1 MAHDEPSSDEATL
14 DDHRRRNTRDLE
26 EGRHE
31 QRGRDEKRSQDIAP
45 STEPRP
51 AMEEPPLETGTA
63 SLPPR
68 PQQIPPTEVP
78 AYFKPSRPKISVHSL
93 LIFAAIWGVLA
104 RLGTTWI
111 GKFSS
116 SAVFPLVWAQMT
128 GCLVMGFAIR
138 TKDDIEKISPPLFV
152 MLGTGFCG
160 SLTTWS
166 TLSSEIFSAFANLK
180 EPAGTSRF
188 TAFMSGM
195 SITVITLVASL
206 GAFQVGV
213 HLGTF
218 VPSFRKTPHQLPGQ
232 LAFNLTTMLI
242 GPLFWLGAL
251 FLLIFGPDYY
261 RPRATF
267 AVVLAPPGA
276 VLRYHISRQLNRLN
290 PKFPYGT
297 FACNSISSLLF
308 AVMALLAR
316 HPRSPLG
323 CAALGGVQD
332 GFCGCL
338 STISTMIVELRG
350 LETGQS
356 YRYFIVSWITAQVL
370 FVVVLGSW
378 VWSGDRAPLPF
389 NDRWLRSLSSTMTRL
404 SRCLAASLALLP
416 ALAGVALADYP
427 VARDSGFRLA
437 LRRRQDN
444 STSTAA
450 SASLD
455 SATAATSASPSPTG
469 STGQSATDASN
480 ATASPTSVAV
490 DSSASYPPSTPTDS
504 AGFVGPTGSASTYVQ
519 GAGGESSCVGGG
531 GGSSV
536 RGGVSSSSDLTVLQL
551 AYVLESLEST
561 LYSRAL
567 STFSTSDLSN
577 SGLSQVVV
585 VVIIEQ
591 IGSFLRDEQAHPQ
604 GCSFNFGRA
613 LSDPLEFLAVARA
626 IEAVGQSAYLGAA
639 HLVSDPSLLTAAGS
653 ILTVEARH
661 QSFLNLLS
669 GGTFEAQSFDLAFSP
684 AQVLAL
690 VGGFLQGCQASD
702 FGLTANQPL
711 SVIDGGSGLSAF
723 LVGSRIE
730 FVTIAQIGIQVLFC
744 QMIVGGAPVA
754 LVFPAHSCIV
764 PSGISGPVSVYLTST
779 SQPLASSTIIQ
790 NTAVIVAGPALIFVD
805 VQVTLLSSL
814 FSSFSHGN
822 GRYGPSRSLPSA
834 DLGGYAVRAVKEGS
848 SSTWG
853 QPVASASIAVSTPPV
868 YRLDRR
874 RKNKARTLFE
884 DLSS

>member
-1 MAHDEPSSDEATL
+1 
-14 DDHRRRNTRDLE
+14 
-26 EGRHE
+26 
-31 QRGRDEKRSQDIAP
+31 
-45 STEPRP
+45 
-51 AMEEPPLETGTA
+51 
-63 SLPPR
+63 
-68 PQQIPPTEVP
+68 
-78 AYFKPSRPKISVHSL
+78 
-93 LIFAAIWGVLA
+93 
-104 RLGTTWI
+104 
-111 GKFSS
+111 
-116 SAVFPLVWAQMT
+116 
-128 GCLVMGFAIR
+128 
-138 TKDDIEKISPPLFV
+138 
-152 MLGTGFCG
+152 
-160 SLTTWS
+160 
-166 TLSSEIFSAFANLK
+166 
-180 EPAGTSRF
+180 
-188 TAFMSGM
+188 
-195 SITVITLVASL
+195 
-206 GAFQVGV
+206 
-213 HLGTF
+213 
-218 VPSFRKTPHQLPGQ
+218 
-232 LAFNLTTMLI
+232 
-242 GPLFWLGAL
+242 
-251 FLLIFGPDYY
+251 
-261 RPRATF
+261 
-267 AVVLAPPGA
+267 
-276 VLRYHISRQLNRLN
+276 
-290 PKFPYGT
+290 
-297 FACNSISSLLF
+297 
-308 AVMALLAR
+308 
-316 HPRSPLG
+316 
-323 CAALGGVQD
+323 
-332 GFCGCL
+332 
-338 STISTMIVELRG
+338 
-350 LETGQS
+350 
-356 YRYFIVSWITAQVL
+356 
-370 FVVVLGSW
+370 
-378 VWSGDRAPLPF
+378 
-389 NDRWLRSLSSTMTRL
+389 MTRL

-416 ALAGVALADYP
+416 ALSGVALADHP

-444 STSTAA
+444 STSTVA

-455 SATAATSASPSPTG
+455 SATASTSASASLAD
-469 STGQSATDASN
+469 SSGQSATDASN

-490 DSSASYPPSTPTDS
+490 DPSASYPPTTATDS
-504 AGFVGPTGSASTYVQ
+504 AAFVGPTGSASTYVQ
-519 GAGGESSCVGGG
+519 GTGGESSCAGGR

-536 RGGVSSSSDLTVLQL
+536 GGGVSSSSDLTVLQL

-567 STFSTSDLSN
+567 STFSTSN
-577 SGLSQVVV
+577 FINAGVVI
-585 VVIIEQ
+585 IIEQ
-591 IGSFLRDEQAHPQ
+591 IGSFLRDEQAHLKALERAIIALGAQPFQ

-626 IEAVGQSAYLGAA
+626 VEAVGQGAYLGAA

-702 FGLTANQPL
+702 FSATAANQPL

-730 FVTIAQIGIQVLFC
+730 FITIIQIDVQVLFC

-764 PSGISGPVSVYLTST
+764 PSCISGPVSVYLTST
-779 SQPLASSTIIQ
+779 SQPLASNTIIQ

-805 VQVTLLSSL
+805 VLVTLLSSL
-814 FSSFSHGN
+814 FSSFSHSN

-853 QPVASASIAVSTPPV
+853 SSPTGSSVTAVSTSPS